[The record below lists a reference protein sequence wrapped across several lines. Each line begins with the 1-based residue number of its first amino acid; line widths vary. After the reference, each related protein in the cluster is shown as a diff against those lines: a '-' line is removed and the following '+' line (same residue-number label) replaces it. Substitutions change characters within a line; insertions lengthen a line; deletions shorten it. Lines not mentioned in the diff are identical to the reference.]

1 MGGKATTPAAD
12 ARPGAGARWEPRP
25 RAALLVKVAIVAVP
39 LVVGVGAA
47 GLMSWLVPRPAGGL
61 LVPLWWVGALGA
73 SVLAVGVAVRQL
85 ERVLPLVAL
94 LRLSLAFPDHT
105 PSRARLALRAGSLR
119 RLEDAS
125 AKVPANHD
133 DGDVSR
139 AAETILVLATAL
151 TTHDRRTRGHSERV
165 RALSELIAD

>member
-73 SVLAVGVAVRQL
+73 SVLARRESLVWFPEGGRSSTAELGRFLPGDAVTIPCALGLVFTSYSGEACRPPPRQ
-85 ERVLPLVAL
+85 EWPQ
-94 LRLSLAFPDHT
+94 
-105 PSRARLALRAGSLR
+105 
-119 RLEDAS
+119 
-125 AKVPANHD
+125 
-133 DGDVSR
+133 
-139 AAETILVLATAL
+139 
-151 TTHDRRTRGHSERV
+151 
-165 RALSELIAD
+165 